1 MLLGGAFIIS
11 IIYSAMKPLIN
22 HSESQIGEGNF
33 GWSNTEYSF
42 HRQLCK
48 HFFAFA
54 FTLAH

>member
-42 HRQLCK
+42 HHQLCK
-48 HFFAFA
+48 HFFAV
-54 FTLAH
+54 